1 VVECDDE
8 TSGFGS
14 QWTLSLSM
22 HPDTTDNELEEI
34 AKVIQATYND
44 LNEEDLCDPLMRR
57 IEEMAV
63 SAFIGFDESSSTGGC
78 ANVEV
83 VFDVLGE
90 CRGCGDDTSLV
101 DEGGGKK
108 NEKIHHRDL
117 EQFSAVLPTRR
128 RGLKNTDFCF
138 CNKKTRANRA
148 PTLGELEEA
157 LEKTFEKLNSDL
169 FCGLA
174 KEDIDPPESKSP
186 TILPST
192 MSSASPTRPPVSGT
206 CTGEILASWKRFEL
220 CE

>member
-1 VVECDDE
+1 
-8 TSGFGS
+8 
-14 QWTLSLSM
+14 M

-44 LNEEDLCDPLMRR
+44 LNEEDFCVPLMRR

-90 CRGCGDDTSLV
+90 CRGCEDDISLV
-101 DEGGGKK
+101 DESGKK
-108 NEKIHHRDL
+108 NEKIRHRDL
-117 EQFSAVLPTRR
+117 EHFSSALPTRR

-169 FCGLA
+169 LCGLA
-174 KEDIDPPESKSP
+174 KEDTDRPPESKSP
-186 TILPST
+186 IILPST
-192 MSSASPTRPPVSGT
+192 MPSVSPTT
-206 CTGEILASWKRFEL
+206 CTADLSLKFTSQVILSIIDGDMIDALQLRML
-220 CE
+220 L